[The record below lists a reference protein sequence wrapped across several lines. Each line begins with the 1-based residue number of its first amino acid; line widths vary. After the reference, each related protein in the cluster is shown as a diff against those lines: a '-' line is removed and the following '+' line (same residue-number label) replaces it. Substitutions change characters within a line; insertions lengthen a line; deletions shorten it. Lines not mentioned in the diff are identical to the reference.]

1 MLLDVGGMNC
11 AGCSSAARRALLE
24 EGVGVRTAAVNLVTG
39 TAAIEV
45 PPGAAGDA
53 AVGAAL
59 AALEAK
65 GFHAQL
71 RAPGEQVGAC
81 GAPSP
86 SDRRRNE
93 LKSASWDLALA
104 WGLVALCAGHHLGHH
119 LHHLGLHEWAH
130 VPLLTVLGE
139 PAVGATLAALAL
151 AGPGRRILAEGL
163 SGLVRGRP
171 SMNTLVGLGAFSA
184 FAFGMTSLLLPEAGG
199 WDLAALDEP
208 VMLLAFILLGRNLE
222 ARARAKASVDLEAL
236 ARLLPAEARLQ
247 LCLGKEF
254 DSEGVEEVC
263 VPTVDI
269 KVGDV
274 VRVLPGERIPVDGTV
289 LSGAASVDESLLT
302 GEAAPVPR
310 GPGDEVV
317 GGALLWEAPIFMEAR
332 TAGGEGVV
340 ADIRRAVE
348 DAQAREAPIQ
358 RVADAVSGPFVYTI
372 MGTALATFGFW
383 LTFGVSAF
391 PQALMTVSD
400 ATGGAELSA
409 LGLAAKLAVDVLVVA
424 CPCALGLATPTAVLV
439 GTSRAAKKGI
449 LIRGGD
455 VLERLAGVDA
465 AVFDKTG
472 TLTRGQPSVTGV
484 AAAARGRSGEDVLA
498 LAAALEQGTKHPLGD
513 AILRAY
519 GSNDLPAAS
528 DTSTIPGSGVSGR
541 VDGQEVRVGSWE
553 HVIALAEGEDFGALA
568 EDRDKL
574 EASLAAESASLPSGR
589 VGGTIAFVSVQGEG
603 VVGAIGVADE
613 LRPDTVVTMRKLQDM
628 GIQDIFVLSGDT
640 KEAALAAASLAGIPA
655 DNVIAGVKPDGKAA
669 AVAEL
674 KRQGKSVVMVGDG
687 INDAL
692 ALTEADVGI
701 ALSSG
706 MDAATDA
713 ANVVLLGNR
722 LEQVAES
729 VETGRATLGKI
740 KQNLVWALGYNVVG
754 VPAAAGAF
762 LPTYGLILDP
772 SVAGGLMAFSSIA
785 VVMNSLLLQSPDA
798 ESRGRGAAAAP
809 ARLPSASR

>member
-1 MLLDVGGMNC
+1 
-11 AGCSSAARRALLE
+11 
-24 EGVGVRTAAVNLVTG
+24 
-39 TAAIEV
+39 
-45 PPGAAGDA
+45 
-53 AVGAAL
+53 
-59 AALEAK
+59 
-65 GFHAQL
+65 
-71 RAPGEQVGAC
+71 
-81 GAPSP
+81 
-86 SDRRRNE
+86 
-93 LKSASWDLALA
+93 
-104 WGLVALCAGHHLGHH
+104 
-119 LHHLGLHEWAH
+119 
-130 VPLLTVLGE
+130 
-139 PAVGATLAALAL
+139 
-151 AGPGRRILAEGL
+151 
-163 SGLVRGRP
+163 
-171 SMNTLVGLGAFSA
+171 
-184 FAFGMTSLLLPEAGG
+184 
-199 WDLAALDEP
+199 

-254 DSEGVEEVC
+254 DSGGVEEVC

-340 ADIRRAVE
+340 ADIRHAVE

-439 GTSRAAKKGI
+439 GTSRAAKQGI

-484 AAAARGRSGEDVLA
+484 AARGRSGEDVLA

-528 DTSTIPGSGVSGR
+528 DTSTVPGSGVCGR

-553 HVIALAEGEDFGALA
+553 HVIALAEGEGFGALA

-574 EASLAAESASLPSGR
+574 EASLAAESASLASGR

-640 KEAALAAASLAGIPA
+640 KQAALAAASLAGIPA

-713 ANVVLLGNR
+713 ADVVLLGNR

-729 VETGRATLGKI
+729 VQTGRATLGKI

-798 ESRGRGAAAAP
+798 ESRGHGAAAAP